1 LENNAVLQIQNLKF
15 EKDVQHLRLS
25 NAGLERASEARLVYL
40 KQKIQIIELLLLFF
54 SLVKK

>member
-40 KQKIQIIELLLLFF
+40 K
-54 SLVKK
+54 